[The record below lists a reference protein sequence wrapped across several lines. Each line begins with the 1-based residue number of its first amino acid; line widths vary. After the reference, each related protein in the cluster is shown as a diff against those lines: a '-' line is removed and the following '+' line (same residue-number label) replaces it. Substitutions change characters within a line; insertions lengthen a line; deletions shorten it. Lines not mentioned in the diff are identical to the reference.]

1 MAGINPAAVQ
11 TWLEGRTEIDE
22 FICPEKTLA
31 DVSFFSEKTD
41 RHTPFAWVYL
51 ETPPNE
57 SRITYNSA
65 LTFPIS
71 KIGDV
76 MGPVFL
82 YMKISAF
89 KFGPVLD
96 SGVVRAVRAA
106 SLPDTPTGD
115 TLGGL
120 SKLDILPTLV
130 DYVGFATLDRGEF
143 YCGTN
148 RIDVTSGDYTFM
160 NQDMGVQ
167 QDKSWTYTLPSSQGG
182 ADNVATNGDQDIYV
196 PLDLFWTRDIK
207 SSLRHRALQ
216 YSDSSIRT
224 TLNSIP
230 IRADALAFAP
240 PRIDVAAAEL
250 YASVSGPDVL
260 PEDMYTRYAELRSNH
275 APLDITFDAVVDNT
289 AAQLQAGFVPA
300 VSLKFN
306 ASGGT
311 VLTTQDTAVSDN
323 VIKLVRRDTHQFH
336 TSLLKSISFPS
347 LTSTSSA
354 AFIWEYTQAA
364 ALVTFTPAGTYSG
377 SAAAPSASS
386 LRLYGDL
393 EDTPFAALGTTAAVK
408 VEYRGPSVYRVSA
421 VFDQDAGTHIIQD
434 IRMQA
439 TTGSTTFDACPATSF
454 SPVLPGNLFF
464 RVDPAVMDA
473 LNPGDTWD
481 FNLVDRALPLD
492 FVVSCQPWGDA
503 VPADFF
509 EADAAS
515 STAIFEYS
523 DQLSSA
529 YTAAALQLDSKV
541 PASIKGAALPRWVSV
556 LDNGNVLYYHTGPA
570 TPAAIRSALGGMIV
584 GVPSDGLNFDYLQY
598 DAGANVDVFSGGALH
613 ATGADG
619 LFHPFFPDKAQ
630 RPALNEFPKG
640 HTTLPVYMYEIS
652 NDPVY
657 NTAVYTPLQND
668 DGVIKFGDGGVDTGG
683 ALTKCTLLSTQ
694 FYLGEWERKEMGRLD
709 YQQLISYTDDQRVAL
724 SKGDPSGRRV
734 KIEFGGPCKELV
746 FYFRPTEHL
755 LDGPQNQRYW
765 DWGTGPGNALQDF
778 FATCQLLINGQP
790 LFPTSPGHPPMFFRH
805 TIPCMNHASVP
816 RQNCY
821 TISFAWFPDM
831 LSPSGSFNLSAV
843 QTVELMFTYPGG
855 SLQAD
860 GQLTIMGRMMN
871 IYSVQHGMATA
882 AFLQ

>member
-41 RHTPFAWVYL
+41 RHTPFAWIYL

-82 YMKISAF
+82 YLKISAF

-106 SLPDTPTGD
+106 SLPDTPTGQ

-120 SKLDILPTLV
+120 SKLDVLPTLV
-130 DYVGFATLDRGEF
+130 DYVGFATLNSVEF
-143 YCGTN
+143 YSGTN
-148 RIDVTSGDYTFM
+148 RIDITSGDYTYL

-167 QDKSWTYTLPSSQGG
+167 QDKSWTYTLPSNQGG
-182 ADNVATNGDQDIYV
+182 ADNVATSGDQDIYV

-216 YSDSSIRT
+216 YSDSSIKA

-230 IRADALAFAP
+230 IRADALNFTP
-240 PRIDVAAAEL
+240 PDSDAAASEL
-250 YASVSGPDVL
+250 YASVNGPDVL
-260 PEDMYTRYAELRSNH
+260 PEDMYMRYAELRSSH
-275 APLDITFDAVVDNT
+275 APLDITFDALVTNAD
-289 AAQLQAGFVPA
+289 AQLDAGFVPA

-323 VIKLVRRDTHQFH
+323 VVKLVRRDTYQFH
-336 TSLLKSISFPS
+336 TSQLHSLFFPS
-347 LTSTSSA
+347 LSSTSSQ
-354 AFIWEYTQAA
+354 AFIWEYAQASS
-364 ALVTFTPAGTYSG
+364 LVTFTPASTYTGGAGTATPG
-377 SAAAPSASS
+377 PSSV
-386 LRLYGDL
+386 RLYGDL
-393 EDTPFAALGTTAAVK
+393 ANARFASAAVK
-408 VEYRGPSVYRVSA
+408 IEYRSPSVYRVSA
-421 VFDQDAGTHIIQD
+421 VFDEDASTHIIQD
-434 IRMQA
+434 IRMRA
-439 TTGSTTFDACPATSF
+439 TTGSANFDACPPTSF
-454 SPVLPGNLFF
+454 SPVLPGNMFF
-464 RVDPAVMDA
+464 RVNPAVMDS

-481 FNLVDRALPLD
+481 LTLVDRALPLD
-492 FVVSCQPWGDA
+492 FVISCQPWGDA
-503 VPADFF
+503 VPTDFF
-509 EADAAS
+509 EADASS

-529 YTAAALQLDSKV
+529 YTAASLQLDSRS
-541 PASIKGAALPRWVSV
+541 PSSIKGAALPRWLSV
-556 LDNGNVLYYHTGPA
+556 LDNGNILYYSTGSA

-584 GVPSDGLNFDYLQY
+584 GVPSDNLNFDYLQY

-613 ATGADG
+613 ATGANG
-619 LFHPFFPDKAQ
+619 LFHPFFPNKAL
-630 RPALNEFPKG
+630 RPALDALPKG
-640 HTTLPVYMYEIS
+640 YTTLPVYMYEIS

-657 NTAVYTPLQND
+657 NTAVYTPLQD
-668 DGVIKFGDGGVDTGG
+668 DNGIIKFGSTGIDTGG
-683 ALTKCTLLSTQ
+683 TLQKCSLLSTQ

-709 YQQLISYTDDQRVAL
+709 YQQLISYTDDQQVAL
-724 SKGDPSGRRV
+724 SRGDPSGRRV

-746 FYFRPTEHL
+746 FYFRPTAHL

-765 DWGTGPGNALQDF
+765 DWGTGPANALQDF

-790 LFPTSPGHPPMFFRH
+790 LFPTSQGHPPMFFRH

-816 RQNCY
+816 RQTCY

-843 QTVELMFTYPGG
+843 QTVELMFTYPNG

-860 GQLTIMGRMMN
+860 GMLTIMGRMMN